1 VRRVTVNFLVD
12 IFGFVVFLFLVGTG
26 VIIKYI
32 LEPGTGGGLRGG
44 RGGGEVETF
53 LSLRRHEW
61 GTIHFWISVIFVVI
75 VVVHILL
82 HYKWIKAYLQNVWFA
97 GRKKK
102 AGREDQP
109 FFIYHFCFLE
119 ADTIRDTGPEFIL
132 CVDRVVH

>member
-1 VRRVTVNFLVD
+1 MRRVTLNFLVD

-32 LEPGTGGGLRGG
+32 LEPGTGGGRRGG

-61 GTIHFWISVIFVVI
+61 GTVHFWGSVIFVAI

-82 HYKWIKAYLQNVWFA
+82 HYKWIKAYLQNVLFA
-97 GRKKK
+97 GREKK
-102 AGREDQP
+102 GRS
-109 FFIYHFCFLE
+109 
-119 ADTIRDTGPEFIL
+119 
-132 CVDRVVH
+132 